1 MARSRL
7 CIFFLSALLL
17 PAPGLAQ
24 APDVL
29 GPEEHCR
36 DYSGAAVASFADADL
51 EEVVRDALDVD
62 AQEEL
67 TCELLSGLTQLG
79 VGSEADRVVYGGTLR
94 PSPENPF
101 ESLAGIQNLVNLRT
115 LNIINRLIT
124 DIGPLS
130 ELENLD
136 FLSLHTNWISD
147 IGPLAGLTNL
157 TQLIL
162 SENPISDL
170 EPLRGLTN
178 LTRLQVHG
186 LYPYQLEH
194 YLSFDDGRDPN
205 VIFNGI
211 TDLGPLSGMTELR
224 YLRIHLNRISDLGP
238 LRGLTRLTH
247 LRLYDNQITDISPL
261 AGMTNLILLWIHDN
275 DISDIGALGGMTEL
289 LQLGLADNSIADVG
303 ALRDMTQLE
312 YLFLSNNRITDIE
325 PLAGLRSLQVLRLE
339 NNDIRDAGP
348 IRGLNNLRELSL
360 ARNYSL
366 YDVQPLFANEGI
378 GAGDELD
385 LRFTYVS
392 CADMDAFTARGANLL
407 RITALNGSACPG
419 RRLEDP

>member
-1 MARSRL
+1 MAQYSP
-7 CIFFLSALLL
+7 CIFFLAALLL

-24 APDVL
+24 APDIL
-29 GPEEHCR
+29 GPEERCR

-51 EEVVRDALDVD
+51 EEVARDALGVD
-62 AQEEL
+62 AQADL

-94 PSPENPF
+94 PSPEKPF
-101 ESLAGIQNLVNLRT
+101 ESLEGIQNLVNLRR

-147 IGPLAGLTNL
+147 IGA
-157 TQLIL
+157 
-162 SENPISDL
+162 
-170 EPLRGLTN
+170 LRG
-178 LTRLQVHG
+178 
-186 LYPYQLEH
+186 
-194 YLSFDDGRDPN
+194 
-205 VIFNGI
+205 
-211 TDLGPLSGMTELR
+211 
-224 YLRIHLNRISDLGP
+224 
-238 LRGLTRLTH
+238 
-247 LRLYDNQITDISPL
+247 
-261 AGMTNLILLWIHDN
+261 
-275 DISDIGALGGMTEL
+275 
-289 LQLGLADNSIADVG
+289 
-303 ALRDMTQLE
+303 MTQLE

-325 PLAGLRSLQVLRLE
+325 SLAGLRSLQVLRLE

-392 CADMDAFTARGANLL
+392 CADMDAFAARGANLL
-407 RITALNGSACPG
+407 RVTALNGSACPG